1 MMDLHRLRL
10 LSELRRRG
18 TVAAVAQA
26 LAYSPSTVSHQLAV
40 LQREVGAELF
50 RREGRVLRLTSAAYV
65 LADHA
70 DALLARVEQA
80 EAEVAA
86 TAGRVAGVVRVACFP
101 TAVSLVGPAMAQ
113 LAGRHP
119 GVRVETTVT
128 EPHVALDMVQS
139 RSCDLAICDEFD
151 SDPRPRVPGLHF
163 AELDPDRI
171 WLVVPRDHPQAAA
184 PAARLGELADE
195 IWACGPADTSHG
207 RIVAE
212 VCRERGGFAPD
223 IRHRTSDAQALLFL
237 VAAGQAVTLLPELA
251 RPEQAVEVAA
261 VAIEGPPVVR
271 RILAV
276 VRDTA
281 LRDPAVSAVRA
292 ALRPPAS
299 HYLYATDSPSSRRS

>member
-26 LAYSPSTVSHQLAV
+26 LAYSPSTVSHQLAA
-40 LQREVGAELF
+40 LQREAGAELF
-50 RREGRVLRLTSAAYV
+50 RREGRLLRLTAAAYV

-70 DALLARVEQA
+70 DALLARMEQA

-86 TAGRVAGVVRVACFP
+86 TAGLVAGVVRVACFP
-101 TAVSLVGPAMAQ
+101 TAVSLVGPA
-113 LAGRHP
+113 LAHLAERHP
-119 GVRVETTVT
+119 AVRVETTVT
-128 EPHVALDMVQS
+128 EPHTALDMVES

-163 AELDPDRI
+163 AELHPDHI
-171 WLVVPRDHPQAAA
+171 WLVVPRDHPQAGA
-184 PAARLGELADE
+184 PAARIAELADE
-195 IWACGPADTSHG
+195 IWASGPAGTSHG
-207 RIVAE
+207 RIVAD
-212 VCRERGGFAPD
+212 VCRERGGFVPD

-237 VAAGQAVTLLPELA
+237 VGAGQAVTMLPDLA
-251 RPEQAVEVAA
+251 RPQSAAEVAA

-292 ALRPPAS
+292 ALRRPDAYPTSA
-299 HYLYATDSPSSRRS
+299 Y